1 MEHTRFIGLDTWIFT
16 KNGFRSQWRRA
27 GARGRWNTSAKLP
40 MILARSASCATVFAC
55 LSAARVSPRLC
66 IGALASFRRL
76 ERMTAFHMWTA
87 PSSQGY
93 LGSALIRS
101 LASICSACFRART

>member
-40 MILARSASCATVFAC
+40 MSD
-55 LSAARVSPRLC
+55 RL
-66 IGALASFRRL
+66 RL
-76 ERMTAFHMWTA
+76 PKR
-87 PSSQGY
+87 
-93 LGSALIRS
+93 
-101 LASICSACFRART
+101 RARISAFVHWRTGVIQAAFAA